1 MFYVYEHHFLL
12 RLVRTIKSTIIPA
25 RRTPPMIANIPI
37 PDNNIP
43 VERLLSEVTDVSVP
57 LELPEISSL
66 CVSLSD
72 EISEELLLD
81 EGAEELLSDDV
92 VEEISSDEF
101 AEELSSGEVAEEL
114 LSDEFSEELSSDE
127 VAEEFSSDDVEEEV
141 LSDELSEEFSSD
153 ELVEELSFDE
163 LFVSLDVSG
172 SYRSVLV
179 SSVLHTEQV
188 LFSRPSL
195 FSVGA
200 FVVTQLPK
208 EC

>member
-1 MFYVYEHHFLL
+1 M
-12 RLVRTIKSTIIPA
+12 T
-25 RRTPPMIANIPI
+25 ANTPI

-43 VERLLSEVTDVSVP
+43 VERSLSEEPDVFVM
-57 LELPEISSL
+57 LELPETASL

-72 EISEELLLD
+72 EISEELSLD
-81 EGAEELLSDDV
+81 EGAEDWSSDEV
-92 VEEISSDEF
+92 AEEISSDEF

-127 VAEEFSSDDVEEEV
+127 VTEELSSGEVAEEL

-153 ELVEELSFDE
+153 EVVEELSFDE

-172 SYRSVLV
+172 SYRSVRV

-188 LFSRPSL
+188 LVSRPSL

>member
-1 MFYVYEHHFLL
+1 M
-12 RLVRTIKSTIIPA
+12 IQSTITPA
-25 RRTPPMIANIPI
+25 RSTPPMIANIH
-37 PDNNIP
+37 IP
-43 VERLLSEVTDVSVP
+43 VERSLSEAPDVFVT
-57 LELPEISSL
+57 LELPEISWL
-66 CVSLSD
+66 CVTLSD
-72 EISEELLLD
+72 GISEELLLD
-81 EGAEELLSDDV
+81 EGAEVPSSDDV
-92 VEEISSDEF
+92 AEELLTDEF

-127 VAEEFSSDDVEEEV
+127 VVEEFSTDDVCEEL

-153 ELVEELSFDE
+153 EVVEELSFDE

-172 SYRSVLV
+172 SYRSVRV

-188 LFSRPSL
+188 LVSRPSL